1 MALLLLDVA
10 WYNLSPVDNIS
21 KCAKASRKRSGVE
34 WMNEKNKNIEEEKSK
49 LEIKKENVFCSA
61 ECAKSEEKYSII

>member
-1 MALLLLDVA
+1 
-10 WYNLSPVDNIS
+10 
-21 KCAKASRKRSGVE
+21 
-34 WMNEKNKNIEEEKSK
+34 MNEWKEKNKNKNIEEEKSK